1 MRYLFVLLCVCALGV
16 VPVVGC
22 AETAGEP
29 CLHDCPCQR
38 PLDEYRKDPTW
49 EEAIAAAK
57 EFVQKV
63 RDCYEGFGYDSTAG
77 RCGDFRYVHTNDNLA
92 DSYTEYFDAA
102 GTLIFARWCSD
113 GGVDVCPGAW
123 CASYG
128 SIPECERE
136 QEQNLCVDKLCRDW
150 CANEP
155 NGVEIPAKW
164 PASARIQ
171 SSAKANPP
179 ASLCRANPSVVK
191 TNALSGLPPR
201 RHNELVP
208 RNSVLNMVP
217 MR

>member
-102 GTLIFARWCSD
+102 GTLIFAR
-113 GGVDVCPGAW
+113 
-123 CASYG
+123 
-128 SIPECERE
+128 
-136 QEQNLCVDKLCRDW
+136 
-150 CANEP
+150 
-155 NGVEIPAKW
+155 
-164 PASARIQ
+164 
-171 SSAKANPP
+171 
-179 ASLCRANPSVVK
+179 
-191 TNALSGLPPR
+191 
-201 RHNELVP
+201 
-208 RNSVLNMVP
+208 
-217 MR
+217 